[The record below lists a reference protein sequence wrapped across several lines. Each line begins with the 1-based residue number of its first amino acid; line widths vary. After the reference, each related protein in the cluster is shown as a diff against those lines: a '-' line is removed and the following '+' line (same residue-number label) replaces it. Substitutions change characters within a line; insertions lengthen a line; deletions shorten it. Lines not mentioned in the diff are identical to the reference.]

1 MPVALATPPKKAF
14 SWSYTKLKNYEA
26 CPRRHHEVDVLKRF
40 KDEEGEALLWGNAV
54 HAAFEKRLKYGTAFP
69 RGMEEFE
76 PIVRKVNDIADVFN
90 GQIITEQQLAMTR
103 NFAAAE
109 WFGKD
114 AWYRNKIDLMIK
126 NGNRAAIFD
135 WKTGKIIEDSVQ
147 LALAASTVFANH
159 PDVETIYSRFIWL
172 KDGTHTKETFKKG
185 QLGQFWRGM
194 WDRIEP
200 LQNAW
205 SSGSYPAKPGR
216 LCRRW
221 CPVTT
226 CEHYGESFS

>member
-54 HAAFEKRLKYGTAFP
+54 HAALEKRIKYGIKLP
-69 RGMEEFE
+69 RGMEDFE
-76 PIVRKVNDIADVFN
+76 ALCAKVVATETATIVP
-90 GQIITEQQLAMTR
+90 EQQLAINR
-103 NFAAAE
+103 NFAPCE
-109 WFGKD
+109 WFAKD
-114 AWYRNKIDLMIK
+114 AWYRNKIDLMLHR
-126 NGNRAAIFD
+126 GGGAIIMD

-147 LALAASTVFANH
+147 LALAATTVFAH
-159 PDVETIYSRFIWL
+159 YPEIKTIKSRFVWL
-172 KDGTHTKETFKKG
+172 KSNAETDETFERG
-185 QLGQFWRGM
+185 QMGQFWKGM
-194 WDRIEP
+194 WGRIQP
-200 LQNAW
+200 LQDAW

-216 LCRRW
+216 LCRKW

-226 CEHYGESFS
+226 CEHNGES